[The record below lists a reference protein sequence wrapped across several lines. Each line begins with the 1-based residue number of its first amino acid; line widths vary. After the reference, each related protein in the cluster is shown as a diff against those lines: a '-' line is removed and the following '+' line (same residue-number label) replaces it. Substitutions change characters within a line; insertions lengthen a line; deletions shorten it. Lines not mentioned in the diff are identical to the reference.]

1 MLSTAHSIP
10 SPVMMALPS
19 DHSPKSAFETSP
31 TGQLQ
36 FKKHKVLPRPH
47 SERKSGLPI
56 RVASPLAR
64 NVSAIDTSRSGNG
77 NQPSSPRTLKHQ
89 PRRISSGPDLPPTP
103 PRHSRQPSDNSSGKT
118 ISPAATDVALRTPQ
132 PSHLRPP
139 TTPPNQKSPPTPDV
153 TPPHSTSRP
162 QLLRPVVRDRAGSST
177 TTGES
182 QSASFTTAR
191 EEPLSSE
198 DEDKPLVDKKSRSAV
213 RQVSDTSARN
223 FKPESLG
230 LALGNLA
237 PRSESSSASKS
248 VGGDWGH
255 TESDWGSVSEVEQE
269 WDHNLQRLV
278 TVRKRP
284 EPPEF
289 SRSTPTRTK
298 VVEPNM
304 ITPTQATKAVR
315 GMAVHPRTEALSMRG
330 TLNREIPLSTSPS
343 TVTSSDPRRLSIIS
357 TKSTVSTVVE
367 AYLLDTTPKRQ
378 RTLRHVR
385 KHTILRDPINASS
398 SSTTDSLRS
407 DRSHNARKHTILRD
421 PVNVSSSSTT
431 DSLKSD
437 RSHNDSRT
445 RTRPS
450 PPKSESQHSN
460 ATVNSI
466 SSGRARRE
474 VWKAGGIPVVVV
486 PDRLS
491 SHKTK
496 SSREPSLRSHSS
508 RRSSRTATSVSPTLN
523 DRSSTKDEPPIV
535 RRQYRGR
542 SYSTSESSDERTMDY
557 PPIVPA
563 RSSSLSAPT
572 SRNGSRAS
580 SLTAESMKLHNAL
593 QEYLNKKKDEPKVPD
608 IRLSEDVHARQA
620 PSTASDSHRRFSA
633 EPHDDFLNPKGYGS
647 QNTPFSLASVETNAT
662 NPVVSE
668 ALAVQ
673 MYPHQNSS
681 LLMVDHSAKPSDSP
695 DHTPAESEED
705 LDVPMP
711 TDSTGEIPATPP
723 QPRFSIDDVDSP
735 LRNPRAPPEPP
746 THPPAIN
753 FIPATPSGTT
763 PAHEKMALM
772 GNYFEATNE
781 KPPRRPS
788 IVRRAFNRTR
798 RYSVDYIPPERR
810 PSSFFSRTLSLSRTG
825 RIKGMPSMEREPAYP
840 SPDDSPVE
848 EDKLHPFWR
857 PQWSSEDFDECDG
870 DCDDNC
876 DIHWREDS
884 ADEVYQYPPVDNRPV
899 APQRSFSSRMK
910 RTFAVLP
917 SRDDS
922 SYTSYDWP
930 TTERRTIGRTPSGN
944 LRVMKHRSSF
954 GSLRQSYN
962 DDERP
967 HSADGE
973 VKKSFWRAN
982 SMQRRAIKEKRRLS
996 LGSKLEELQNLPRKF
1011 SERRREKRSQEL
1023 RQKISGPKEVRD
1035 GVGDVIRSSTR
1046 GHHEA
1051 NETSR

>member
-1 MLSTAHSIP
+1 
-10 SPVMMALPS
+10 MMAPPP
-19 DHSPKSAFETSP
+19 DYSPKSAFETSP
-31 TGQLQ
+31 SGQLQ
-36 FKKHKVLPRPH
+36 FKKHKVLPRPQ
-47 SERKSGLPI
+47 SERVSGLPI

-64 NVSAIDTSRSGNG
+64 HPSTIDTSRSGKG

-103 PRHSRQPSDNSSGKT
+103 PRHSRQPSENSSGKT
-118 ISPAATDVALRTPQ
+118 ISPTATDVTLRTPQ
-132 PSHLRPP
+132 PSHLRTP

-153 TPPHSTSRP
+153 TPPHSASRP
-162 QLLRPVVRDRAGSST
+162 QLLRPVVGDRAGSST
-177 TTGES
+177 TAGES

-198 DEDKPLVDKKSRSAV
+198 DEDKPIANKGSRSAV
-213 RQVSDTSARN
+213 RKASGSSARN
-223 FKPESLG
+223 SKPETPSP
-230 LALGNLA
+230 ALVNLA
-237 PRSESSSASKS
+237 THSEGSSASKS
-248 VGGDWGH
+248 IGGDYWSH
-255 TESDWGSVSEVEQE
+255 NDSDWGSVSEVEQE

-289 SRSTPTRTK
+289 LRSTPARSK
-298 VVEPNM
+298 VAEPNM
-304 ITPTQATKAVR
+304 TTPTQAAKAVR
-315 GMAVHPRTEALSMRG
+315 GMALHPRTEALSTRG
-330 TLNREIPLSTSPS
+330 SSNREIPTPRTPS
-343 TVTSSDPRRLSIIS
+343 TIASSDPRRSSIIS
-357 TKSTVSTVVE
+357 TKSTVSTIVE
-367 AYLLDTTPKRQ
+367 AYLLDTTPRRQ

-385 KHTILRDPINASS
+385 KQTILRDPTNASSSSTTDSLKSDRRRQTLLRDPINASS
-398 SSTTDSLRS
+398 SSTTDSL
-407 DRSHNARKHTILRD
+407 
-421 PVNVSSSSTT
+421 
-431 DSLKSD
+431 KSD
-437 RSHNDSRT
+437 RSQHDSRT
-445 RTRPS
+445 QTRPS
-450 PPKSESQHSN
+450 APKSESQFSN
-460 ATVNSI
+460 ATVNSL
-466 SSGRARRE
+466 SSSRARRE
-474 VWKAGGIPVVVV
+474 VWKAGGIPVVIV

-535 RRQYRGR
+535 RRQVRRR

-580 SLTAESMKLHNAL
+580 SLTADSMKLHNAL
-593 QEYLNKKKDEPKVPD
+593 QEYLNKKRDEPRVPD
-608 IRLSEDVHARQA
+608 IQFSEDTQAGKA
-620 PSTASDSHRRFSA
+620 PSTASDSHRRLSS
-633 EPHDDFLNPKGYGS
+633 ERHDDFLNTKGYGS

-681 LLMVDHSAKPSDSP
+681 LVMVDHSAKPSESLNS
-695 DHTPAESEED
+695 TQAEMEKD

-711 TDSTGEIPATPP
+711 TDSSGEVPATPP
-723 QPRFSIDDVDSP
+723 QPKFSLDDVDSP

-746 THPPAIN
+746 SHLPAIN

-772 GNYFEATNE
+772 GNYFEAINE

-788 IVRRAFNRTR
+788 MVRRALNRTR
-798 RYSVDYIPPERR
+798 RHSGDYTLPERR
-810 PSSFFSRTLSLSRTG
+810 PSSFLSRTLSLSRTG
-825 RIKGMPSMEREPAYP
+825 RIRGMPSIEPEPAHTG
-840 SPDDSPVE
+840 PDDSPME

-876 DIHWREDS
+876 DIHWPEDS
-884 ADEVYQYPPVDNRPV
+884 ANEAYWYPSDNNRLKEPL
-899 APQRSFSSRMK
+899 RSFSSRMK

-917 SRDDS
+917 TSDS
-922 SYTSYDWP
+922 SYYTSHEWP
-930 TTERRTIGRTPSGN
+930 TTERRTIRRSPSGN

-954 GSLRQSYN
+954 DSMRESYN

-967 HSADGE
+967 HSADGGA
-973 VKKSFWRAN
+973 KRSFWRAN

-1023 RQKISGPKEVRD
+1023 RKKISGPKEVRD
-1035 GVGDVIRSSTR
+1035 GVGDVIRTTR
-1046 GHHEA
+1046 DHY
-1051 NETSR
+1051 